1 MRFVT
6 DTGGTFT
13 DLVVE
18 GDDGHVRMFKAST
31 TPDDPI
37 RGVLDVLQVAA
48 DAYGLDRAE
57 MLRKGDL
64 FIHGTTRAIN
74 AIITNTVAKTALLT
88 TWGNSE
94 VLVLREGGR
103 IEPFN
108 FTVPYPKPYIP
119 RALTFEVP
127 ERVLFD
133 GSVDVPLDEAAVLE
147 IIEKLKADKVEA
159 VAVSLLW
166 SVVNP
171 AHELRVGELLAEHMP
186 GVPFTLSHQV
196 NPILREYRRTSA
208 AAIDAS
214 LKPLMT
220 AYMETL
226 ESRLRDAGFGG
237 RVLVL
242 TSQGGVLDAAD
253 VAKQPI
259 HSINSGPSMAPVAG
273 RYFALRDTA
282 SSDAIVADTG
292 GTTYDVS
299 LIRGG
304 TIPWARETWIG
315 QPFRGHMTG
324 FPSIDVKSVGAGGGS
339 IASVDEG
346 GLLSVGPRSAGS
358 VPGPVCYGNGGT
370 EPTVTDAALVLGYLN
385 PENFLG
391 GAITLDLA
399 AAKRAIEEKI
409 AKPLG
414 LSVEEAAA
422 SILDVVTEN
431 MVQAIDDITVA
442 QGFDPA
448 QAVLVGGG
456 GAAGFNSV
464 LIARRLGCRK
474 LIMPQVGA
482 ALSAGGGLISE
493 LTNNFR
499 VIAATRTD
507 RFDFDLARNA
517 IAELNRKAS
526 TFIDSTGEQAIE
538 TKVTFSFEG
547 HYPSQVWDIEVP
559 LDADRL
565 STAEDVAAI
574 EEAFHQVHEKLFAV
588 RDNGSP
594 VEIVGWRVDIAIKIR
609 SGEIG
614 QMQNIASNDS
624 ATTRRC
630 YFRETGTA
638 DVPLVS
644 FAAMSEHQKV
654 AGPAIVESP
663 FTTIVVFPGSVASR
677 AESGSVVIDILG
689 ENA

>member
-1 MRFVT
+1 MRFAT

-18 GDDGHVRMFKAST
+18 DDDGNVRMFKSST

-37 RGVLDVLQVAA
+37 RGVLDVLQIAA
-48 DAYGLDRAE
+48 DDYGLDRAE
-57 MLRKGDL
+57 MLRKGEL

-74 AIITNTVAKTALLT
+74 AIVTNTTARTALLT
-88 TWGNSE
+88 TWGNPE
-94 VLVLREGGR
+94 VLMLREGGR

-119 RALTFEVP
+119 RALTYEIP

-133 GSVDVPLDEAAVLE
+133 GTVDIALDEAAVLE
-147 IIEKLKADKVEA
+147 IIATLKEEKVEA

-171 AHELRVGELLAEHMP
+171 VHEQRLGELLAEHLP
-186 GVPFTLSHQV
+186 GVPVTLSHEV

-226 ESRLRDAGFGG
+226 EARLRDAGFPG
-237 RVLVL
+237 RVLML

-253 VAKQPI
+253 VARQPI

-273 RYFALRDTA
+273 RYFALADTGA
-282 SSDAIVADTG
+282 SDAIVADTG

-304 TIPWARETWIG
+304 SIPWARETWIG

-358 VPGPVCYGNGGT
+358 VPGPVCYGAGGT
-370 EPTVTDAALVLGYLN
+370 EPTVTDAAVVLGYLN
-385 PENFLG
+385 PDNFLG
-391 GAITLDLA
+391 GAISLDLEGA
-399 AAKRAIEEKI
+399 RRAVEEKV

-414 LSVEEAAA
+414 LSIHDAAA
-422 SILDVVTEN
+422 AILDVVTEN

-448 QAVLVGGG
+448 KAVLVGGG
-456 GAAGFNSV
+456 GAAGFNSG
-464 LIARRLGCRK
+464 LIARRLGCSK

-499 VIAATRTD
+499 IVAATRTD
-507 RFDFDLARNA
+507 NFDHDLARKTL
-517 IAELNRKAS
+517 AELAS
-526 TFIDSTGEQAIE
+526 RARAFLENTGEQSIE
-538 TKVTFSFEG
+538 SRMTFSFEG

-559 LDADRL
+559 LPMDAIESAD
-565 STAEDVAAI
+565 DVSAL
-574 EEAFHQVHEKLFAV
+574 EEAFHQTHDKLFAV
-588 RDNGSP
+588 RDNGAP
-594 VEIVGWRVDIAIKIR
+594 IEIVGWRVDVAVKIR

-614 QMQNIASNDS
+614 QMHNIS
-624 ATTRRC
+624 AGQVDPTRRC
-630 YFRETGTA
+630 YFRETGMA

-644 FAAMSEHQKV
+644 FADMSEDLKV
-654 AGPAIVESP
+654 PGPAIVESP
-663 FTTIVVFPGSVASR
+663 FTTVVVFPGSEARKVA
-677 AESGSVVIDILG
+677 SGSVVIDILG

>member
-1 MRFVT
+1 
-6 DTGGTFT
+6 
-13 DLVVE
+13 
-18 GDDGHVRMFKAST
+18 
-31 TPDDPI
+31 
-37 RGVLDVLQVAA
+37 
-48 DAYGLDRAE
+48 
-57 MLRKGDL
+57 
-64 FIHGTTRAIN
+64 
-74 AIITNTVAKTALLT
+74 
-88 TWGNSE
+88 
-94 VLVLREGGR
+94 
-103 IEPFN
+103 
-108 FTVPYPKPYIP
+108 
-119 RALTFEVP
+119 
-127 ERVLFD
+127 
-133 GSVDVPLDEAAVLE
+133 
-147 IIEKLKADKVEA
+147 
-159 VAVSLLW
+159 
-166 SVVNP
+166 
-171 AHELRVGELLAEHMP
+171 
-186 GVPFTLSHQV
+186 
-196 NPILREYRRTSA
+196 
-208 AAIDAS
+208 
-214 LKPLMT
+214 
-220 AYMETL
+220 
-226 ESRLRDAGFGG
+226 
-237 RVLVL
+237 
-242 TSQGGVLDAAD
+242 
-253 VAKQPI
+253 
-259 HSINSGPSMAPVAG
+259 
-273 RYFALRDTA
+273 
-282 SSDAIVADTG
+282 G

-346 GLLSVGPRSAGS
+346 GLLTVGPRSAGS

-385 PENFLG
+385 PGNFLG
-391 GAITLDLA
+391 GAITLDLD
-399 AAKRAIEEKI
+399 AAKRAVEEKV

-414 LSVEEAAA
+414 LSIEEAAA

-431 MVQAIDDITVA
+431 MVHAIDDITVA

-517 IAELNRKAS
+517 IAELNHKAS

-574 EEAFHQVHEKLFAV
+574 EEAFHQVHEELFAV

-594 VEIVGWRVDIAIKIR
+594 VEIVGWRV
-609 SGEIG
+609 
-614 QMQNIASNDS
+614 
-624 ATTRRC
+624 
-630 YFRETGTA
+630 
-638 DVPLVS
+638 
-644 FAAMSEHQKV
+644 
-654 AGPAIVESP
+654 
-663 FTTIVVFPGSVASR
+663 
-677 AESGSVVIDILG
+677 
-689 ENA
+689 

>member
-1 MRFVT
+1 MRFAT

-18 GDDGHVRMFKAST
+18 DVDGNVRMFKAST

-37 RGVLDVLQVAA
+37 RGVLDVLQIAA
-48 DAYGLDRAE
+48 DAFGIGRTE
-57 MLRKGDL
+57 MLAKGDL

-74 AIITNTVAKTALLT
+74 AIVTDAAAKTALLT
-88 TWGNSE
+88 TWGNPE
-94 VLVLREGGR
+94 VLMLREGGR

-119 RALTFEVP
+119 RSLTFEIP
-127 ERVLFD
+127 ERVLHD
-133 GSVDVPLDEAAVLE
+133 GSVDVVLDEAVALDV
-147 IIEKLKADKVEA
+147 IAQLKAQNVEA

-171 AHELRVGELLAEHMP
+171 VHEKRLGELLSKHLP
-186 GVPFTLSHQV
+186 GVPFTLSHEV

-226 ESRLRDAGFGG
+226 EERLREAGFTG

-273 RYFALRDTA
+273 RYFALADA
-282 SSDAIVADTG
+282 GVSDAIVADTG

-304 TIPWARETWIG
+304 SIPWARDTWIG

-339 IASVDEG
+339 IASVDDG

-385 PENFLG
+385 PDNFLG
-391 GAITLDLA
+391 GAISLDLEA
-399 AAKRAIEEKI
+399 ARLAIETKI
-409 AKPLG
+409 AKPLN
-414 LSVEEAAA
+414 LSVHDAAA

-431 MVQAIDDITVA
+431 MVQAINDITVA

-448 QAVLVGGG
+448 KAVLVGGG

-464 LIARRLGCRK
+464 LIARRLGCK
-474 LIMPQVGA
+474 ELIMPQVGA

-507 RFDFDLARNA
+507 TFDYDVARSA
-517 IAELNRKAS
+517 LSTLTEKAKA
-526 TFIDSTGEQAIE
+526 FLKNTGDQAIE
-538 TKVTFSFEG
+538 SRMILSIEG
-547 HYPSQVWDIEVP
+547 HYPSQVWDIEVVLP
-559 LDADRL
+559 KNAIENDA
-565 STAEDVAAI
+565 DVAAI
-574 EEAFHQVHEKLFAV
+574 EEAFHQTHENLFAV
-588 RDNGSP
+588 RDDGAP
-594 VEIVGWRVDIAIKIR
+594 VEIVGWRIDVAVKIR

-614 QMQNIASNDS
+614 QMHNIAAEGGADI
-624 ATTRRC
+624 RRC
-630 YFRETGTA
+630 FFRETGVA

-644 FAAMSEHQKV
+644 FADMHEDGKV
-654 AGPAIVESP
+654 RGPAIVESP
-663 FTTIVVFPGSVASR
+663 FTTVVVFPGSEARKVA
-677 AESGSVVIDILG
+677 SGSVVIEILG